1 MDNRHWQLGQLIFDP
16 QRRIL
21 QLNGQHCALE
31 PRQAALLLFLA
42 QRAGE
47 PVSREQLIEEIWQGR
62 VVSEGAINRAVSLL
76 RKACASLDPAT
87 DYIATIPKLGYC
99 LLADASLISTT
110 PARDSQPS
118 TQHATSP
125 AAEHDLQQ
133 IAAKKKRHVEPVAA
147 KSRIMIWPFIILL
160 PLILTVGW
168 AWLQFSPDAGKEQK
182 NVLIPIPVTSFDGAE
197 FNISSS
203 NDGQLL
209 YHRRDSAGKIQLWLG
224 HGQQDELLTTSPA
237 HASNG
242 SISPDGYQVV
252 YRRLDGNQCQII
264 LLTLQPE
271 PSERVLFDCPADSAF
286 QASWGPDSEY
296 FYYRVR
302 QDKTQP
308 YLVYRYQIATTN
320 QQQLTLADPASF
332 NGAIALTLSAD
343 GKQLAIANYLTP
355 DNSQLKLY
363 KLITGQP
370 PQLQQTTDLNIGVV
384 DLTWPA
390 NRPLLLASSNQVYQ
404 LAEDLSLQHYFYSQQ
419 LINSISSNQQQLLF
433 ASQQQQADIW
443 RQPLKKGADSSATAD
458 SAIPLIASS
467 RLDILPRVNQLDS
480 ELLFLTTRQGVH
492 QIWRKP
498 LNGPEQML
506 SAVPAP
512 AGFIRL
518 SWSFDQ
524 RSVYFSQQGAVYQL
538 ELDNAQLTQLFS
550 AEHQAFVINPG
561 PDNNSLIY
569 SSNKTG
575 DWQLWRYFLN
585 GKHHLQLTT
594 QGGYSGFITGDTL
607 YYSKFHQDGLWQLDI
622 GANGAG
628 NEEKLLLADF
638 DKVNWLNWQLQDQS
652 VVYYQPGAGIYHQAL
667 ASDATPE
674 LLLAYSP
681 ELVHHYSVSNQAI
694 YYVKRQPP
702 QGDIYQLPLPSHSP

>member
-1 MDNRHWQLGQLIFDP
+1 MNKRHWQLGKLVFDP
-16 QRRIL
+16 QRRTL
-21 QLNGQHCALE
+21 QLNGQRCALE

-42 QRAGE
+42 QHAGE
-47 PVSREQLIEEIWQGR
+47 PVSREKLIDEIWQGR

-99 LLADASLISTT
+99 LQASASEIATAAA
-110 PARDSQPS
+110 PDSQRS
-118 TQHATSP
+118 TQPFAKS
-125 AAEHDLQQ
+125 ASEHDLQQ
-133 IAAKKKRHVEPVAA
+133 IAANKKHHVKPVAA
-147 KSRIMIWPFIILL
+147 KNRMMIWPFILL
-160 PLILTVGW
+160 LMLVLTARW
-168 AWLQFSPDAGKEQK
+168 AWLQYYPGAGKEQN

-203 NDGQLL
+203 NDGKLL
-209 YHRRDSAGKIQLWLG
+209 YHRRDADGKIQLWLL
-224 HGQQDELLTTSPA
+224 HGQQHKALITQPE
-237 HASNG
+237 HAING

-252 YRRLDGNQCQII
+252 YRRLDGNQCQIM
-264 LLTLQPE
+264 LLSLHPVT
-271 PSERVLFDCPADSAF
+271 SERALFDCPVDSVF
-286 QASWGPDSEY
+286 QASWSPDSEY
-296 FYYRVR
+296 LYYRIR
-302 QDKTQP
+302 QNKTRP
-308 YLVYRYQIATTN
+308 YLVYRYQIATTK
-320 QQQLTLADPASF
+320 QEQLTLADPASF
-332 NGAIALTLSAD
+332 NGVIALTLNAD
-343 GKQLAIANYLTP
+343 GTQLAIASYLTP
-355 DNSQLKLY
+355 DSSQLKLY
-363 KLITGQP
+363 KLVTGQP

-390 NRPLLLASSNQVYQ
+390 NQALLLASSNQVYQ
-404 LAEDLSLQHYFYSQQ
+404 LAVDFSLQHYFYSQQ
-419 LINSISSNQQQLLF
+419 LINSITSNQQQLFF

-443 RQPLKKGADSSATAD
+443 RQPLKNVAGNSATVD

-498 LNGPEQML
+498 INGPEQML
-506 SAVPAP
+506 SAIPAP

-524 RSVYFSQQGAVYQL
+524 RSVYFSQQGSVYQL

-575 DWQLWRYFLN
+575 DWQLWRYMQN
-585 GKHHLQLTT
+585 SKQHQQLTT
-594 QGGYSGFITGDTL
+594 QGGYSGYMAGDTL
-607 YYSKFHQDGLWQLDI
+607 FYSKFHQDGLWQLDI
-622 GANGAG
+622 GADNAG
-628 NEEKLLLADF
+628 NAETLLFADF
-638 DKVNWLNWQLQDQS
+638 DKVNWLNWQLQEQS
-652 VVYYQPGAGIYHQAL
+652 VVYYQPGTGIYRQAL
-667 ASDATPE
+667 TTDATPE

-694 YYVKRQPP
+694 YFVKRQPP
-702 QGDIYQLPLPSHSP
+702 QGDIYQLPLPSGTP